1 MPTLHT
7 SASAFDV
14 VLDEWLYLSIQTTP
28 RGDLH
33 AVALLS
39 LVATTRSQTEECMVL
54 RARAPVDR
62 GRYLNRRPS
71 QPLIIHLYPFLQ
83 FRNPICHA
91 P

>member
-7 SASAFDV
+7 SASAFDD
-14 VLDEWLYLSIQTTP
+14 VLDELLYLSIQRTP
-28 RGDLH
+28 RGGLY
-33 AVALLS
+33 AVALLY
-39 LVATTRSQTEECMVL
+39 LVTTTRSQTEECTVL